1 MTGIFS
7 FDLPEASID
16 PSELKLDPKLDINPV
31 ASEGGKGGV
40 GGAIFVMTT
49 NNNTH
54 STVEDGSEIYSG
66 VDGTFNMKADEA
78 IFNIDLGQA
87 GAKAGTVAVGGTV
100 MYAGQTSETI
110 AQLGSGVKVTGREA
124 SIYAASLET
133 NIMWAGGIA
142 KGESIGAG
150 ISVAVNDIDRTT
162 MALIGDE
169 ETRPWWDG
177 QRPYDRR
184 GRGCY
189 RPGDCGRRDLGLYR
203 CRRVREHDP

>member
-1 MTGIFS
+1 MRPTNEQVVSVEASNYMELINMTGIFS

-40 GGAIFVMTT
+40 GGALFVMLIDNT
-49 NNNTH
+49 TH
-54 STVEDGSEIYSG
+54 STVEDGAEIYSG

-87 GAKAGTVAVGGTV
+87 GASAGTVAVGGTV
-100 MYAGQTSETI
+100 MYAGQDSDTV
-110 AQLGSGVKVTGREA
+110 AKLGSGVEVTGREV

-133 NIMWAGGIA
+133 NVMWAGGIA
-142 KGESIGAG
+142 KGEAIGAG

-162 MALIGDE
+162 K
-169 ETRPWWDG
+169 R
-177 QRPYDRR
+177 
-184 GRGCY
+184 
-189 RPGDCGRRDLGLYR
+189 
-203 CRRVREHDP
+203 